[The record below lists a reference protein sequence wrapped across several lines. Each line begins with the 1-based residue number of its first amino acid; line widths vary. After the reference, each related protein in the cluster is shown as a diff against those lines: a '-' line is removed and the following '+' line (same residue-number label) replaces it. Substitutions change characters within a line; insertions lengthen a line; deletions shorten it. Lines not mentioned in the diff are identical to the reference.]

1 MDFSKI
7 PLFSALTKR
16 MAWLGERQRVLAQN
30 IANSD
35 TPNYTPRDLKPI
47 DFRGMAESA
56 TRGVTMSV
64 TNARHLA
71 GANAATAKFVV
82 EDQSDVYEITPAGN
96 AVVLEE
102 QLMKVSETVM
112 DYQVMAN
119 LYRKH
124 VGMIKTALG
133 RGN

>member
-16 MAWLGERQRVLAQN
+16 MAWLGERQKVLAQN

-35 TPNYTPRDLKPI
+35 TPDYMPQDLKPI
-47 DFRGMAESA
+47 NFRGMVDST

-64 TNARHLA
+64 TNVRHLA
-71 GANAATAKFVV
+71 GANPAPAKF
-82 EDQSDVYEITPAGN
+82 EAEEQSDVYEMTPAGN

-112 DYQVMAN
+112 DYQIMTN

>member
-7 PLFSALTKR
+7 ALFSALTKR
-16 MAWLGERQRVLAQN
+16 MAWLGERQKVLAQN

-35 TPNYTPRDLKPI
+35 TPNYVPRDLKPI
-47 DFRGMAESA
+47 DFRGLVES
-56 TRGVTMSV
+56 TSRGVTMSV
-64 TNARHLA
+64 THARHLA
-71 GANAATAKFVV
+71 GGNPAPAKFDV
-82 EDQSDVYEITPAGN
+82 EEQTDVYEMTPAGN

-102 QLMKVSETVM
+102 QLLKVSETVM

-124 VGMIKTALG
+124 VGMIKMALG
-133 RGN
+133 RSN

>member
-16 MAWLGERQRVLAQN
+16 MAWLGERQKVLAQN

-35 TPNYTPRDLKPI
+35 TPNYMPKDLKQI
-47 DFRGMAESA
+47 DFLGMAESA
-56 TRGVTMSV
+56 SRGVTMSV
-64 TNARHLA
+64 TNVRHLVGSNPA
-71 GANAATAKFVV
+71 PPKFDVA
-82 EDQSDVYEITPAGN
+82 DQKDVYEITPAGN

-133 RGN
+133 RSN